1 MYIVTSSKRHNYQSP
16 LLIINDMIFELA
28 SSDRFS
34 DSDLFMI
41 QKCFTLKTRIFS

>member
-34 DSDLFMI
+34 DSYFFKI
-41 QKCFTLKTRIFS
+41 QKFFSLKIRIFS